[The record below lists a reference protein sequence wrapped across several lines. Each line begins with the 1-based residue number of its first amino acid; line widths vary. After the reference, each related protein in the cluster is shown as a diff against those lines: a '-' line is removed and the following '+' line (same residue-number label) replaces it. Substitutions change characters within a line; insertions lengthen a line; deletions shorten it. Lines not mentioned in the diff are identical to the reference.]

1 MNTGWMSG
9 IATAVLLICFLGMVI
24 WAWSS
29 GRKQEFERAA
39 RLPLDEDDVKPNR
52 EVQS

>member
-1 MNTGWMSG
+1 MNAGWMSG
-9 IATAVLLICFLGMVI
+9 VATAVLLICFLGVVV

-39 RLPLDEDDVKPNR
+39 RLPLEDAEVKPNR

>member
-1 MNTGWMSG
+1 MNIGWISG
-9 IATAVLLICFLGMVI
+9 VATALLLICFLGVVV
-24 WAWSS
+24 WAWGS

-39 RLPLDEDDVKPNR
+39 HLPLADDGIKPDR